1 MLEMMIRGLVRVL
14 IATIRETQKASEHAL
29 ILGQRDAML
38 FLSVQNEGPHLFI

>member
-14 IATIRETQKASEHAL
+14 TATTRETQIASEHAL

-38 FLSVQNEGPHLFI
+38 FLAVKKEGSHLFI